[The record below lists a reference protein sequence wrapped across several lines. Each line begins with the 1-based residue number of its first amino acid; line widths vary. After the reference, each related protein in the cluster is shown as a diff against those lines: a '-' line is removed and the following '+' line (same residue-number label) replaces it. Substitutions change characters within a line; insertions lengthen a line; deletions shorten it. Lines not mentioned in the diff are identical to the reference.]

1 MMPAFL
7 FVTGYFAKKSHKP
20 PIVRASKMFI
30 IFIIAQTIITLYY
43 TYVLGIVSP
52 DKNPL
57 IPRYTLWFLLT
68 CGSLYLLEYLIRKFN
83 FKTIFIMIATL
94 IMSAVVAA
102 SVSSSEV
109 AYNVST
115 EDKKVTNIE
124 MYSVTDGRYL
134 NRLYKIDFL
143 YDAEGHITDKK
154 TYVWDKKTEEYMLK
168 QAEKFTK

>member
-1 MMPAFL
+1 
-7 FVTGYFAKKSHKP
+7 
-20 PIVRASKMFI
+20 
-30 IFIIAQTIITLYY
+30 
-43 TYVLGIVSP
+43 
-52 DKNPL
+52 
-57 IPRYTLWFLLT
+57 
-68 CGSLYLLEYLIRKFN
+68 
-83 FKTIFIMIATL
+83 MIATL

-124 MYSVTDGRYL
+124 MNSVTDGRYL

>member
-1 MMPAFL
+1 
-7 FVTGYFAKKSHKP
+7 
-20 PIVRASKMFI
+20 
-30 IFIIAQTIITLYY
+30 
-43 TYVLGIVSP
+43 
-52 DKNPL
+52 
-57 IPRYTLWFLLT
+57 
-68 CGSLYLLEYLIRKFN
+68 
-83 FKTIFIMIATL
+83 MIATL

-143 YDAEGHITDKK
+143 YDAEGYVTDKK

>member
-1 MMPAFL
+1 
-7 FVTGYFAKKSHKP
+7 
-20 PIVRASKMFI
+20 
-30 IFIIAQTIITLYY
+30 
-43 TYVLGIVSP
+43 
-52 DKNPL
+52 
-57 IPRYTLWFLLT
+57 
-68 CGSLYLLEYLIRKFN
+68 
-83 FKTIFIMIATL
+83 MIATL

-143 YDAEGHITDKK
+143 YDAEGNVTDKK
-154 TYVWDKKTEEYMLK
+154 TYVWDKRNEEYMLK

>member
-1 MMPAFL
+1 
-7 FVTGYFAKKSHKP
+7 
-20 PIVRASKMFI
+20 
-30 IFIIAQTIITLYY
+30 
-43 TYVLGIVSP
+43 
-52 DKNPL
+52 
-57 IPRYTLWFLLT
+57 
-68 CGSLYLLEYLIRKFN
+68 
-83 FKTIFIMIATL
+83 MIATL

-134 NRLYKIDFL
+134 NR
-143 YDAEGHITDKK
+143 EGHVTDKK

-168 QAEKFTK
+168 QTEKFTK

>member
-1 MMPAFL
+1 
-7 FVTGYFAKKSHKP
+7 
-20 PIVRASKMFI
+20 
-30 IFIIAQTIITLYY
+30 
-43 TYVLGIVSP
+43 
-52 DKNPL
+52 
-57 IPRYTLWFLLT
+57 
-68 CGSLYLLEYLIRKFN
+68 
-83 FKTIFIMIATL
+83 MIATL

-143 YDAEGHITDKK
+143 YDAEGHVTDKK
-154 TYVWDKKTEEYMLK
+154 TYVWGKKTAEYILK
-168 QAEKFTK
+168 QTEKFTK

>member
-1 MMPAFL
+1 
-7 FVTGYFAKKSHKP
+7 
-20 PIVRASKMFI
+20 
-30 IFIIAQTIITLYY
+30 
-43 TYVLGIVSP
+43 
-52 DKNPL
+52 
-57 IPRYTLWFLLT
+57 
-68 CGSLYLLEYLIRKFN
+68 
-83 FKTIFIMIATL
+83 MIATL

-154 TYVWDKKTEEYMLK
+154 TYVWIRRPRNIC
-168 QAEKFTK
+168 